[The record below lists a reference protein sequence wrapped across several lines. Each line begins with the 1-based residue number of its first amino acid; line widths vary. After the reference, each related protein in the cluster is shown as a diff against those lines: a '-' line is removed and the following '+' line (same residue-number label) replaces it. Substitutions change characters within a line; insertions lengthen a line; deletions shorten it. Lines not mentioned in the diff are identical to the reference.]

1 MKRVKMSIEE
11 MPGALE
17 ALNNALQHAMMIM
30 NQKNVTEAT
39 AAISIKIDLDAMS
52 DRPKITYKSS
62 IRVPMEIKET
72 GTAVNAAQVYWD
84 EDLHSFAMEITG
96 EQMQLEA

>member
-1 MKRVKMSIEE
+1 MKRVKMRIEE
-11 MPGALE
+11 MPGALDG
-17 ALNNALQHAMMIM
+17 LNNALQNAMVIM
-30 NQKNVTEAT
+30 SQKNVTEAT
-39 AAISIKIDLDAMS
+39 ASISIKIELDAMS
-52 DRPKITYKSS
+52 RPKITYKST

-96 EQMQLEA
+96 EQVKLEA